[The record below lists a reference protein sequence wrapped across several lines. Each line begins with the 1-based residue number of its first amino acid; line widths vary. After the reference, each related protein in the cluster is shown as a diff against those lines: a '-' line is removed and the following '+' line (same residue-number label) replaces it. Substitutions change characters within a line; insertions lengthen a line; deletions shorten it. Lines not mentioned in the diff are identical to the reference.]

1 MSKEDI
7 PMATNDMT
15 PRDDARAL
23 ASMAREE
30 DLRDL
35 EELGSDLVKRVDQAR
50 ADGRVY
56 LMSQYVRLI
65 ALVSP
70 EIDRVQRRFKRETL
84 AALRRDHKALREE
97 RKQGATV

>member
-1 MSKEDI
+1 
-7 PMATNDMT
+7 MATNDMT

-23 ASMAREE
+23 ASMVREE
-30 DLRDL
+30 DLGDL
-35 EELGSDLVKRVDQAR
+35 EALHSDLVKRVDQAR

-97 RKQGATV
+97 KKQGATT